1 MEKKILASPSTRKLW
16 QFLHYASQ
24 TNRSWKFLLIHS
36 FKQPSRMEP
45 KLHNKTKY
53 RQLCKN
59 QLLGVCY
66 LSKMLEIIISI
77 QIDMKQSTSKWSSI
91 LSSKPIATQLL
102 DVDEVEK
109 ESKWTT
115 TSQKYLPIRNTKS
128 YPSESVLM
136 ILPQP

>member
-1 MEKKILASPSTRKLW
+1 
-16 QFLHYASQ
+16 
-24 TNRSWKFLLIHS
+24 
-36 FKQPSRMEP
+36 
-45 KLHNKTKY
+45 
-53 RQLCKN
+53 
-59 QLLGVCY
+59 
-66 LSKMLEIIISI
+66 MLEIIISI